1 MELLLRVR
9 QRSVGGIM
17 MNFVV
22 WGARR
27 VEVVVD
33 VWAGAATTEAKVV
46 GRVAAVEGA

>member
-1 MELLLRVR
+1 MRVR

-27 VEVVVD
+27 EEVVD
-33 VWAGAATTEAKVV
+33 VFAGAATTEAKV
-46 GRVAAVEGA
+46 GRRAAVVEGA